1 MITEEPTNPTVVNRF
16 LDFLKETFK
25 EQAQGWFGWEPTE
38 EKKSSSVTY
47 SLLRGRSD
55 DKENEGI

>member
-38 EKKSSSVTY
+38 EKS
-47 SLLRGRSD
+47 RAA
-55 DKENEGI
+55 